1 MRHINALKNIVED
14 SNFCNECVNK
24 WIWKYSSSSIIMTI
38 FKQSVHLLLN
48 SENLRATKLYVFFKR
63 VFFQLKLSHQSYAF
77 LLHVVIIT
85 PCGVCL
91 VNREIAQ
98 FRLYQNG
105 EFLQFFY
112 AMADS
117 ILTIYF
123 FIDSRLALI
132 HLYNKRSLLYKID
145 PIIWTK
151 LKVYPVYITDLKCLR
166 FQHLFLPGFSE
177 LLLLPRTER
186 VSRSL
191 CFDCH
196 DLRFS
201 LIIWREGGLCSPR
214 PLCEDGVVTRRIEI
228 YFLESWSDGPFLG
241 LSGLEVIS
249 SSGTVLPISIC
260 QVFAFPRDLGSLSLI
275 RGSRMLE
282 NLIRK
287 PFVTT
292 DPSFMWLTPLR
303 YHGHCSCLVVV
314 LLLRIDNRYA
324 LNALPLSR
332 DFGFTTIIPI
342 Q

>member
-1 MRHINALKNIVED
+1 MDKTQSISCLYYVGDKNI
-14 SNFCNECVNK
+14 
-24 WIWKYSSSSIIMTI
+24 SSS
-38 FKQSVHLLLN
+38 
-48 SENLRATKLYVFFKR
+48 R
-63 VFFQLKLSHQSYAF
+63 
-77 LLHVVIIT
+77 
-85 PCGVCL
+85 
-91 VNREIAQ
+91 
-98 FRLYQNG
+98 
-105 EFLQFFY
+105 
-112 AMADS
+112 
-117 ILTIYF
+117 
-123 FIDSRLALI
+123 
-132 HLYNKRSLLYKID
+132 
-145 PIIWTK
+145 
-151 LKVYPVYITDLKCLR
+151 DLKCLR
-166 FQHLFLPGFSE
+166 FQHVFLPGFSE

-201 LIIWREGGLCSPR
+201 LIIWREGGFCSPR

-260 QVFAFPRDLGSLSLI
+260 QVFAYPRDLGSLSLI
-275 RGSRMLE
+275 RGSRTLE

-324 LNALPLSR
+324 LNAPPLSR